1 MFADGCEISN
11 TASASFFAK
20 VCWPEIV
27 MARATAAIG
36 APRVCA
42 CCRSGSSP
50 FAGLSGF
57 AELGSA
63 PDGADCCASA
73 ARDHVSVL
81 AASVAPKHVM
91 NCRRFMSVAPP
102 PKDSTLTHRAR
113 RSRRII
119 KTSKPVGVIG
129 VPLSELRAGPTATAN
144 CEEGSE
150 PAKIR
155 LRPAGVSKNSARR
168 YIIRNSMLCSMFA
181 LPPKA
186 DVDLGAYP
194 RCLARRPA
202 VTRRL
207 RRRHAQPLEIG
218 DMR

>member
-1 MFADGCEISN
+1 
-11 TASASFFAK
+11 
-20 VCWPEIV
+20 
-27 MARATAAIG
+27 MARATAAMG

-63 PDGADCCASA
+63 PDGIADRCARA
-73 ARDHVSVL
+73 ASDHVNVL

-119 KTSKPVGVIG
+119 KTSKPVGVIV
-129 VPLSELRAGPTATAN
+129 VPLSELRAGPTATR
-144 CEEGSE
+144 E
-150 PAKIR
+150 
-155 LRPAGVSKNSARR
+155 
-168 YIIRNSMLCSMFA
+168 
-181 LPPKA
+181 
-186 DVDLGAYP
+186 
-194 RCLARRPA
+194 
-202 VTRRL
+202 
-207 RRRHAQPLEIG
+207 
-218 DMR
+218 